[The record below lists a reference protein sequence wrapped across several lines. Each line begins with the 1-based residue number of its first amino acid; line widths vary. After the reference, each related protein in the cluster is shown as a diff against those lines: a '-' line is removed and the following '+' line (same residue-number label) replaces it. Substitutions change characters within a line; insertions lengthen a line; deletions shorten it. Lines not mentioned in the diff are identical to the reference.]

1 MTYDEDTLSG
11 LDAHY
16 DILEA
21 VDGEPEYNVPAAV
34 VSAAYGYVRGGKNSV
49 FSAIIFGLLSY
60 AHPVFGSGIAA
71 FDAAFVQ
78 NAELGQRARAYVGG
92 VARRRGFAGL
102 SGYYTGRRGRL
113 RRFGR

>member
-1 MTYDEDTLSG
+1 MQYDEDALAA

-21 VDGEPEYNVPAAV
+21 VDGEAEYNIPAAV
-34 VSAAYGYVRGGKNSV
+34 VSAAYGYARGGQHSV
-49 FSAIIFGLLSY
+49 FSALLFGLLSY
-60 AHPVFGSGIAA
+60 AHPLFGAGVAA

-78 NAELGQRARAYVGG
+78 DAALGQKARSYVSG
-92 VARRRGFAGL
+92 VARKRGLAGL
-102 SGYYTGRRGRL
+102 GGYTGRGRL